1 MILLVYI
8 FFKLGNNYSRGEN
21 MKMKRIKPLVIPMIY
36 GVCVIAFLFCM
47 YFAGKLSNNFLFKD
61 KNVTNYVDGEI
72 VSEYDNDIPVVS
84 TSSII
89 VRPYLDSN
97 VSIYKTFYDYQDE
110 ISNQENSIILYEGTY
125 MQNSGVDYTS
135 DNSFDVISILDGTV
149 INVYENE
156 ILGTSIEIR
165 HNNDL
170 ISVYQSLSDVTVKEG
185 DNVIQGQILAKSGL
199 SNINR
204 ELNNHL
210 HFELYYKGTIVN
222 PEEYYNKSVDEL

>member
-1 MILLVYI
+1 
-8 FFKLGNNYSRGEN
+8 

-110 ISNQENSIILYEGTY
+110 INNQENSIILYEGTY
-125 MQNSGVDYTS
+125 MQNYGVDYTS
-135 DNSFDVISILDGTV
+135 DNSFDVISNLDGTV

-210 HFELYYKGTIVN
+210 HFELYYKGSIVN

>member
-1 MILLVYI
+1 
-8 FFKLGNNYSRGEN
+8 

-47 YFAGKLSNNFLFKD
+47 YFAGKLYNNFLFKD

>member
-1 MILLVYI
+1 
-8 FFKLGNNYSRGEN
+8 

-97 VSIYKTFYDYQDE
+97 VSIYKTFYDYQDD